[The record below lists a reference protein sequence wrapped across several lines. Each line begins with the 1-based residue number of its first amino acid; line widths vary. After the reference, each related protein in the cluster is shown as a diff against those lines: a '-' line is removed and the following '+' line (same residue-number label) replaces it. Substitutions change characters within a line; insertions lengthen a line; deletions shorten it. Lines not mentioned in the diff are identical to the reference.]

1 MCREHRFIEKRLV
14 EVFGIGRLRLR
25 RCDGGDSRRISGS
38 AHRRI
43 WFTSGSFWFFLVY
56 TPILGVTPVHGG
68 GDPLDV
74 LGVTPFH
81 SGGNACFGGN
91 PRFGGIHCGFG
102 FAGNEANQNVRVA
115 PTAFLPGFSLPGVRN
130 ALGLNET
137 KIAQACKRPFHALD
151 GAQIVLCAEIFSDC
165 FSRRIAT
172 ARLIVHAVCEI
183 GEDCL
188 SETSGAPMNQHEV
201 SCAASHEELTDS
213 YSLKKWVKFASRDP
227 RREVYGRDMPCRH
240 VPQLYPKGNRLSGY
254 FRGAYLCQSFL
265 TAQFF
270 HSPLYGIRAFFCH
283 SVFAL

>member
-38 AHRRI
+38 AHRKL

-56 TPILGVTPVHGG
+56 APILGVTPFQIG

-74 LGVTPFH
+74 LGVTPFQIGGYVRF
-81 SGGNACFGGN
+81 GGNVRSGGN
-91 PRFGGIHCGFG
+91 PRF
-102 FAGNEANQNVRVA
+102 EPNQRIGVM
-115 PTAFLPGFSLPGVRN
+115 PTALFSGV
-130 ALGLNET
+130 GLTAVRDAHRRDEAEC
-137 KIAQACKRPFHALD
+137 AQTCQGSLHALHSA
-151 GAQIVLCAEIFSDC
+151 GLIRSTEIFSDL
-165 FSRRIAT
+165 F
-172 ARLIVHAVCEI
+172 ARGVTTPRLVVHAVCEI